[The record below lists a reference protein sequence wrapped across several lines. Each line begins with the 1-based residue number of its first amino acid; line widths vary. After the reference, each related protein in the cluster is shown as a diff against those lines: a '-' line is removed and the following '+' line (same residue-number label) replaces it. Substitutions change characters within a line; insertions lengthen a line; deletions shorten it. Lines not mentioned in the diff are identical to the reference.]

1 MENQES
7 GHKTVRHI
15 SFVIDLLKAVS
26 DLTYQNVV
34 LVAMNDKIP
43 NMSNHMIR
51 KIYQQISLHN
61 ALEQSKEVACAK

>member
-1 MENQES
+1 M
-7 GHKTVRHI
+7 
-15 SFVIDLLKAVS
+15 IDLLKAVS

-51 KIYQQISLHN
+51 KIYQQISLHH
-61 ALEQSKEVACAK
+61 AVEWSKEDACAK

>member
-1 MENQES
+1 M
-7 GHKTVRHI
+7 
-15 SFVIDLLKAVS
+15 IDLLKAVS

-34 LVAMNDKIP
+34 LVAMKIGFNDKIP

-61 ALEQSKEVACAK
+61 ALEWSKEVACAK